1 MRSRHLGRLTTPDL
15 RNAQTESSSNV
26 NALQVIWRNSS
37 YICHKAINC
46 QPHLNQGPAMLG
58 AGVSDRLSVSS
69 GCKAVG
75 KHPAD
80 TRIICSQVWPG
91 SWGWGG
97 MRPRHRSHH
106 FEQSSGAQRSQLE
119 RLLLFHC
126 LLHRLHLSPEAPL
139 KSRGT
144 SRTPSWDKPGC
155 PDHHDTIGW
164 TWVLEHLP
172 RPAEW
177 ASGQVVDRP
186 ALTLVEG
193 ERKSHTPFAK
203 IRL

>member
-1 MRSRHLGRLTTPDL
+1 MQPQPHPPRDLKSCAYSLPSTTPDAVKTLGRLTTPDL

-26 NALQVIWRNSS
+26 NALCYLRNSS

-46 QPHLNQGPAMLG
+46 QPHLNQGPAMLSWCLRQG
-58 AGVSDRLSVSS
+58 LSVSS

-106 FEQSSGAQRSQLE
+106 LTIFLGLRRSQGLNDSSYSTACCTGSICPQSS
-119 RLLLFHC
+119 
-126 LLHRLHLSPEAPL
+126 L

-144 SRTPSWDKPGC
+144 SRAPSWDKPGC
-155 PDHHDTIGW
+155 MITTTPLAGPGSLSTS
-164 TWVLEHLP
+164 
-172 RPAEW
+172 RPAE
-177 ASGQVVDRP
+177 GQV
-186 ALTLVEG
+186 G
-193 ERKSHTPFAK
+193 KW
-203 IRL
+203 